1 MGKDLL
7 IVESPSKAR
16 TINKYLGKD
25 YEVLASVGHIRDLP
39 KKKFGV
45 NIENGFEPK
54 YVTVRG
60 KGKVIKKLKQAAKKA
75 DEVYLAPDPDRE
87 GEAIAWH
94 IAQVLKKNP
103 EKVHRV
109 LFNEITKSGVKRGL
123 KEPREINDNLVNAQ
137 QARRILD
144 RIVGYSVSP
153 FLWKTLYR
161 GLSAGRVQSVA
172 ARLICEREDEIEAF
186 VPEEYWEMFANYI
199 TESDEK
205 FQAKGVK
212 FEGSKLKISNAD
224 EAKKHADAIQSADH
238 IVEKVK
244 VKNRK
249 KSPAP
254 PFTTSTLQQTATRFY
269 HYSPKQTMSIAQKLY
284 EGIELKGEP
293 VGLIT
298 YMRTDSL
305 RISKEAINSSR
316 KHIDEE
322 YGDKYLPKK
331 PRYYKQS
338 GKNVQD
344 AHECIRPTNLNLPP
358 EKVAKQL
365 SKRQLKIYSLIWK
378 RFVACQMTPAI
389 YKRKTI
395 EIKADKY
402 LFRARGENEIFD
414 GYLKAYRK
422 GRSKKKSKNKK
433 KVPEQ
438 ISEKENLELK
448 KLDKEQK
455 FTNPPPRYTEGT
467 LVKQLDKLGI
477 GRPST
482 YASIVSTIRGRNY
495 IIKEKGRLKPTELG
509 RTVNEIL
516 VNQMPKIFNVK
527 FTNQM
532 EEDLDQIESDQRDW
546 KEVMEEFYG
555 PFKKSL
561 DQAEAKKDEIK
572 KGLEE
577 DAGEKC
583 DKCGAPMI
591 IKWGRNGKFKACS
604 NFPKCKNTKPLTP
617 PDAKGQTRQCPE
629 CGADMEL
636 KEGRYGKFWACTR
649 YPDCKGTLPYTI
661 GIDCPEEDCDGEITE
676 KKTRRGKTF
685 WGCSNYPDCEFSSW
699 NKPVDRKCENCG
711 YGVLLEGKKNLYC
724 PKCKAKYKKEED

>member
-1 MGKDLL
+1 MGKNLL

-45 NIENGFEPK
+45 DIDNGFDPK

-60 KGKVIKKLKQAAKKA
+60 KGKIIKKLKQSAKKA
-75 DEVYLAPDPDRE
+75 DQVFLAPDPDRE

-94 IAQVLKKNP
+94 IAKILNKSP
-103 EKVHRV
+103 ENIHRV
-109 LFNEITKSGVKRGL
+109 LFNEITKAGIKRGL
-123 KEPREINDNLVNAQ
+123 KEPREINENLVNAQ

-144 RIVGYSVSP
+144 RIVGYRVSP

-186 VPEEYWEMFANYI
+186 EPEEYWELFANYL
-199 TESDEK
+199 TESKEE
-205 FQAKGVK
+205 FQAKCIK
-212 FEGSKLKISNAD
+212 FDKDKLKIHNQK
-224 EAKKHADAIQSADH
+224 EARKHAAAIEEADH
-238 IVEKVK
+238 IVDSVK
-244 VKNRK
+244 IKNRK
-249 KSPAP
+249 KSPGP

-269 HYSPKQTMSIAQKLY
+269 HFSPKQTMTIAQQLY
-284 EGIELKGEP
+284 EGIEINGEP

-305 RISKEAINSSR
+305 RISKEAIGKSR
-316 KHIDEE
+316 SHIEKE
-322 YGDKYLPKK
+322 YGKDYLPGKARFYKK
-331 PRYYKQS
+331 S

-344 AHECIRPTNLNLPP
+344 AHECIRPTNFSMPP
-358 EKVAKQL
+358 EKVAKHL
-365 SKRQLKIYSLIWK
+365 NKRQRMLYSLIWK
-378 RFVACQMTPAI
+378 RFIACQMKPAI

-395 EIKADKY
+395 KIKAGKY

-422 GRSKKKSKNKK
+422 GKSKKNKK
-433 KVPEQ
+433 DKKNVPEQ
-438 ISEKENLELK
+438 IAEKENLDLQ
-448 KLDKEQK
+448 KLDQEQK
-455 FTNPPPRYTEGT
+455 FTEPPPRYTEGT
-467 LVKQLDKLGI
+467 LVKELDKLGI

-495 IIKEKGRLKPTELG
+495 IVKEKGRLKPTELG
-509 RTVNEIL
+509 RTVNDIL
-516 VNQMPKIFNVK
+516 VNQMPEIFNVQ

-532 EEDLDQIESDQRDW
+532 EEDLDQIESAQKDW
-546 KEVMEEFYG
+546 KEVMQEFYG

-561 DQAEAKKDEIK
+561 DQAESQKDKIK
-572 KGLEE
+572 ENLVE

-583 DKCGAPMI
+583 EKCGSPMV

-604 NFPKCKNTKPLTP
+604 AFPKCKNTKPLHP
-617 PDAKGQTRQCPE
+617 PDAKGQSKKCPK
-629 CGADMEL
+629 CGGEMEL
-636 KEGRYGKFWACTR
+636 KEGRYGKFWACKK
-649 YPDCKGTLPYTI
+649 YPECKSTLPYTI

-676 KKTRRGKTF
+676 KKTRRGKAF
-685 WGCSNYPDCEFSSW
+685 WGCTNYPDCKFSSW
-699 NKPVDRKCENCG
+699 NKPVDRECENCG
-711 YGVLLEGKKNLYC
+711 YGVIMEGKKNLYC
-724 PKCKAKYKKEED
+724 PKCKAKYDKEEE

>member
-16 TINKYLGKD
+16 TINKYLGRD

-45 NIENGFEPK
+45 DIENGFEPK

-75 DEVYLAPDPDRE
+75 NEVYLAPDPDRE

-123 KEPREINDNLVNAQ
+123 KEPREINNNLVNAQ

-144 RIVGYSVSP
+144 RIVGYRVSP

-186 VPEEYWEMFANYI
+186 DPEEYWEMFANYI

-205 FQAKGVK
+205 FQAKGAK

-284 EGIELKGEP
+284 EGIEIKGEP

-395 EIKADKY
+395 EVKAGKY

-422 GRSKKKSKNKK
+422 GKSKKNSKDKK

-495 IIKEKGRLKPTELG
+495 IVKEKGRLKPTELG
-509 RTVNEIL
+509 RTVNDIL
-516 VNQMPKIFNVK
+516 VNQMPEIFNVE

-546 KEVMEEFYG
+546 KE
-555 PFKKSL
+555 
-561 DQAEAKKDEIK
+561 
-572 KGLEE
+572 
-577 DAGEKC
+577 
-583 DKCGAPMI
+583 
-591 IKWGRNGKFKACS
+591 
-604 NFPKCKNTKPLTP
+604 
-617 PDAKGQTRQCPE
+617 
-629 CGADMEL
+629 
-636 KEGRYGKFWACTR
+636 
-649 YPDCKGTLPYTI
+649 
-661 GIDCPEEDCDGEITE
+661 
-676 KKTRRGKTF
+676 
-685 WGCSNYPDCEFSSW
+685 
-699 NKPVDRKCENCG
+699 
-711 YGVLLEGKKNLYC
+711 
-724 PKCKAKYKKEED
+724 